1 MGIDL
6 TSKAMY
12 VFTGSKASQIA
23 ITTLQCF
30 LVILNIGGNSLVC
43 AVIIKNQDMRYVCL
57 ETCKQLSS
65 LNHCDH

>member
-1 MGIDL
+1 
-6 TSKAMY
+6 MY

-23 ITTLQCF
+23 ITTMQCF

-43 AVIIKNQDMRYVCL
+43 AVIIKNQDMRYVFL

-65 LNHCDH
+65 